1 LIKRIR
7 LLNGES
13 KGNIESFMT
22 ILPQVAIFL
31 LSMQLISMQ
40 LFQSTGTYL
49 ENQDSDIPHHQNR
62 NSNESNEIALIG
74 GGKIISSTTPREHLS
89 FFAKLTN
96 IKSQTFSV
104 RLDES
109 SIS

>member
-1 LIKRIR
+1 
-7 LLNGES
+7 
-13 KGNIESFMT
+13 MT

-31 LSMQLISMQ
+31 LSLQLVSMQ
-40 LFQSTGTYL
+40 LFQSTNTYL
-49 ENQDSDIPHHQNR
+49 ENKDSDISHHQNR

-74 GGKIISSTTPREHLS
+74 GGKIISLTTPREQLS

>member
-1 LIKRIR
+1 LIRRIK
-7 LLNGES
+7 LLTGES

-31 LSMQLISMQ
+31 LSLQLISMQ

-49 ENQDSDIPHHQNR
+49 ENQDSDISHHQDKNIKR
-62 NSNESNEIALIG
+62 SKEIALIG